1 MIILNNENIK
11 KYENFF
17 LTEKPLSAYCFFAED
32 SSLYVRVNSSEEN
45 ATDQNSLNLKSPI
58 PLVLNELVEPLKRP
72 DIFCLL
78 FSYTP
83 ELYSLETIIP
93 TFMEY
98 FGRLYII
105 EDPPKVNIVNGV
117 GYLDFSSNFLS
128 IAEVGSPNI
137 LFPVYSRKENLNI
150 MCCCLSKCLREL
162 CISKF
167 KKLNFSEEEFDN
179 RAENAVKSL
188 SKEFTI

>member
-1 MIILNNENIK
+1 MIVLDNENIK
-11 KYENFF
+11 EYENFF
-17 LTEKPLSAYCFFAED
+17 LTEKPLSAYCFFTED

-45 ATDQNSLNLKSPI
+45 TLDQNSLNLKSPV

-83 ELYSLETIIP
+83 ELYSLENIIP
-93 TFMEY
+93 AFMEH

-105 EDPPKVNIVNGV
+105 DDLPKMNIVDGV

-150 MCCCLSKCLREL
+150 MCCCLSKYLRTL
-162 CISKF
+162 CVSKF

-179 RAENAVKSL
+179 RAEDMVKSL
-188 SKEFTI
+188 SKEFTV